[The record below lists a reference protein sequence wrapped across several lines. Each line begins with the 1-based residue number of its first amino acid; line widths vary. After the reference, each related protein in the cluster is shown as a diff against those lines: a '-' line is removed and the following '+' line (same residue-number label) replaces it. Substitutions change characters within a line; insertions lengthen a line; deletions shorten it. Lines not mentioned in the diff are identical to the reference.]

1 MLNKIISFSLHN
13 RPVILF
19 FSVLLMI
26 VGIWTACKMEVDVF
40 PDLNAPTVVVMTE
53 AQGMASE
60 EVERLVT
67 FPIETAV
74 NGATDV
80 RRVRS
85 SSTTGFSV
93 VWVEFDW
100 GTDIY
105 RDRQIVSEKLATIGD
120 ALPQGVGQP
129 TLGPQSSILGEV
141 MFIGLTADST
151 SMGDLRTLADWTVRP
166 QLLATGGV
174 AQVTV
179 MGGDIMEYQI
189 RIHPERMRHY
199 GVTLTQVMDA
209 TRNMNRNASGGV
221 LYERGNEYIV
231 RGVLTTANTE
241 LLGQAVVATTAK
253 GQPVVLA
260 DVADVEMGVK
270 SPKMGLASVS
280 GKPAVLLTVTKQPST
295 STLELTGKLD
305 EVVEQMRSALPK
317 DVKVNTQLYRQQN
330 FIDSSISNIKKSL
343 VEGGIFVVLV
353 LFIFLMNARTT
364 VISLVTIPLSLL
376 ITMLV
381 LHVMGLTINTMSIG
395 GMAIAIGSLV
405 DDAIVDVEN
414 VFKRLRQNAR
424 LPKEQRQGKLDV
436 IFHASHEV
444 RMPIL
449 NSTLIIVVSFVPLF
463 FLSGLEGRMLAPLG
477 VSFIVSLFA
486 STVVALTLTPVLC
499 SYLLKDGA
507 GSEGS
512 EEGRVKSEEFNSLS
526 LESEEGRVKSEEFNG
541 LSLENEGG
549 RVKSEEFNGLSLE
562 SEEGRGKSEEFNGD
576 SPHGAGS
583 QEPRW
588 VRAMKVRYEQLLM
601 HVLDGPKRVILIAT
615 GVLVVLTLV
624 LFFNLGRSF
633 LPPFNEGSFTINV
646 STLPGVSFEE
656 SDRMGEQAERLLL
669 QVPEVKD
676 VARKTGRAELDE
688 HALGVNTSEMEVPFE
703 LKDRSK
709 EEVMADIRSKL
720 RTLPGVNVEIGQPIS
735 HRIDAMLSGTKA
747 GIAIKVFGPDL
758 TTLHSIGLQIQQAT
772 RSINGV
778 TDLNVEQQV
787 ERSQLVIR
795 PRRLLLASNGITLP
809 QFAAY
814 VNAALGGEVVS
825 QVQDGGKTFDL
836 TVRMADEDINSIDHI
851 RNMLIDTADGR
862 QVCLSDVAD
871 IFSSA
876 GPNTI
881 SRENAQRKL
890 VVSAN
895 AQGRDLRSVV
905 NDMRQ
910 SIETN
915 VKLPDGYRIEYGG
928 QFESEASASR
938 LLLGLSVVS
947 IVVILLLLYL
957 QFRSWKQSV
966 VVLLNLPLALIGGVL
981 ALVVTGGVVSIPAII
996 GFISLFGM
1004 ATRGGML
1011 LVDRYNELARH
1022 GLSRREVVL
1031 RGSLDRLLPILMTAL
1046 SSGLALIPLALGSS
1060 LPGNEIQSPMA
1071 QVMLGG
1077 LLTSTLLNLIIVPLM
1092 APLKVKETG
1101 D

>member
-19 FSVLLMI
+19 FSVLLMV

-507 GSEGS
+507 GSE
-512 EEGRVKSEEFNSLS
+512 EGRVKSEEFNS
-526 LESEEGRVKSEEFNG
+526 

-549 RVKSEEFNGLSLE
+549 RVKSEEFNRLSLE

-576 SPHGAGS
+576 SPHGSGS

-601 HVLDGPKRVILIAT
+601 RVLDGPKRVILIAT

-633 LPPFNEGSFTINV
+633 LPSFNEGSFTINV

-735 HRIDAMLSGTKA
+735 HRNDAMLSGTKA

-772 RSINGV
+772 RSIDGV

-787 ERSQLVIR
+787 ERPQFVIR

-915 VKLPDGYRIEYGG
+915 VKLPDGYRVEYGG

>member
-26 VGIWTACKMEVDVF
+26 VGIWTAYKMEVDVF

-189 RIHPERMRHY
+189 RVHPERMRHY

-343 VEGGIFVVLV
+343 IEGGIFVVLV

-424 LPKEQRQGKLDV
+424 LPKEQRQSKLDV

-512 EEGRVKSEEFNSLS
+512 EEGRGKSEEFNS
-526 LESEEGRVKSEEFNG
+526 

-549 RVKSEEFNGLSLE
+549 RVKSEEFNG
-562 SEEGRGKSEEFNGD
+562 D
-576 SPHGAGS
+576 SPHGSGS

-601 HVLDGPKRVILIAT
+601 RVLDGPKRAILIVT
-615 GVLVVLTLV
+615 GVLVTLTLV

-772 RSINGV
+772 RSIDGV

-787 ERSQLVIR
+787 ERPQLVIR

-915 VKLPDGYRIEYGG
+915 VKLPDGYRVEYGG

>member
-19 FSVLLMI
+19 FSVLLII
-26 VGIWTACKMEVDVF
+26 VGMWTASKMEVDVF

-93 VWVEFDW
+93 VWVEFEW

-120 ALPQGVGQP
+120 ALPSGVGQP

-151 SMGDLRTLADWTVRP
+151 SLGDLRTLADWTVRP
-166 QLLATGGV
+166 QLLSTGGV

-179 MGGDIMEYQI
+179 MGGNLMEYQI
-189 RIHPERMRHY
+189 RLHPERMRHY

-231 RGVLTTANTE
+231 RGMLSTSSTQQM
-241 LLGQAVVATTAK
+241 GQAVVGTTPK
-253 GQPVVLA
+253 GQPIVLSDIA
-260 DVADVEMGVK
+260 DVQMGPK

-295 STLELTGKLD
+295 STLELTKKLD
-305 EVVEQMRSALPK
+305 AVVAQMQASLPK
-317 DVKVNTQLYRQQN
+317 DIKVNTQLYRQQN

-343 VEGGIFVVLV
+343 IEGGIFVVLV

-381 LHVMGLTINTMSIG
+381 LHAMGLTINTMSIG

-414 VFKRLRQNAR
+414 VFKRLRKNAL
-424 LPKEQRQGKLDV
+424 LPKEQRQSKIDV

-477 VSFIVSLFA
+477 ISFIVSLFA
-486 STVVALTLTPVLC
+486 STLVALTLTPVLC
-499 SYLLKDGA
+499 AYLLTDPQQDGQHA
-507 GSEGS
+507 
-512 EEGRVKSEEFNSLS
+512 RT
-526 LESEEGRVKSEEFNG
+526 
-541 LSLENEGG
+541 
-549 RVKSEEFNGLSLE
+549 
-562 SEEGRGKSEEFNGD
+562 D
-576 SPHGAGS
+576 
-583 QEPRW
+583 EPRW
-588 VRAMKVRYEQLLM
+588 VRAMKMRYEQLLIK
-601 HVLDGPKRVILIAT
+601 VLDGPKRAILIGT
-615 GVLVVLTLV
+615 GAVVALTLV
-624 LFFNLGRSF
+624 LFFSLGRSF

-656 SDRMGEQAERLLL
+656 SDRIGEQAEKLLL

-688 HALGVNTSEMEVPFE
+688 HALGVNTSEMEVPFA

-709 EEVMADIRSKL
+709 DEVMADIRAKL

-758 TTLHSIGLQIQQAT
+758 STLHSLGMQIQQAT
-772 RSINGV
+772 HDIEGV

-787 ERSQLVIR
+787 ERPQLIIR
-795 PRRLLLASNGITLP
+795 PRRTLLASYGITLP
-809 QFAAY
+809 QFAEC
-814 VNAALGGEVVS
+814 VNVALGGEVVS

-851 RNMLIDTADGR
+851 RDMLIDTGVGR
-862 QVCLSDVAD
+862 QVAFSDMAD
-871 IFSSA
+871 IESSA

-895 AQGRDLRSVV
+895 AQGRDMRSVV

-910 SIETN
+910 AIETK
-915 VKLPDGYRIEYGG
+915 VKMPDGYRVEYGG
-928 QFESEASASR
+928 QFESEAAASR

-947 IVVILLLLYL
+947 IIVILLLLYL

-966 VVLLNLPLALIGGVL
+966 VVLMNLPLALIGGVM
-981 ALVVTGGVVSIPAII
+981 ALVVTGGVISIPAII

-1011 LVDRYNELARH
+1011 LVDRYNELSSH
-1022 GLSRREVVL
+1022 GLSHREVVV

-1046 SSGLALIPLALGSS
+1046 SSGLALIPLALGSH

-1077 LLTSTLLNLIIVPLM
+1077 LLTSTLLNLVIVPLM
-1092 APLKVKETG
+1092 APMKVQKENNVTV
-1101 D
+1101 

>member
-19 FSVLLMI
+19 FSVLLMV

-231 RGVLTTANTE
+231 RGVLTTADTE

-424 LPKEQRQGKLDV
+424 LPKEQRQSKLDV

-507 GSEGS
+507 
-512 EEGRVKSEEFNSLS
+512 
-526 LESEEGRVKSEEFNG
+526 ESEEGRVKSEEFNG
-541 LSLENEGG
+541 DSL
-549 RVKSEEFNGLSLE
+549 
-562 SEEGRGKSEEFNGD
+562 
-576 SPHGAGS
+576 HGAGS

-601 HVLDGPKRVILIAT
+601 RVLDGPKRAILITT

-624 LFFNLGRSF
+624 FNLGRSF
-633 LPPFNEGSFTINV
+633 LPSFNEGSFTINV

-720 RTLPGVNVEIGQPIS
+720 RSLPGVNVEIGQPIS

-772 RSINGV
+772 RSIDGV

-787 ERSQLVIR
+787 ERPQLVIR

-915 VKLPDGYRIEYGG
+915 VKLPDGYRVEYGG

>member
-26 VGIWTACKMEVDVF
+26 VGIWTAYKMEVDVF

-376 ITMLV
+376 ITMRV

-424 LPKEQRQGKLDV
+424 LPKEQRQSKLDV

-512 EEGRVKSEEFNSLS
+512 EEGRGKSEEFNSLS
-526 LESEEGRVKSEEFNG
+526 LENEEGRVKSEEFNG
-541 LSLENEGG
+541 
-549 RVKSEEFNGLSLE
+549 
-562 SEEGRGKSEEFNGD
+562 D
-576 SPHGAGS
+576 SPHGSGS

-601 HVLDGPKRVILIAT
+601 RVLDGPKRAILIAT

-703 LKDRSK
+703 LRDRSK

-772 RSINGV
+772 RSIDGV

-787 ERSQLVIR
+787 ERPQLVIR

-915 VKLPDGYRIEYGG
+915 VKLPDGYRVEYGG

>member
-19 FSVLLMI
+19 FSVLLMV

-424 LPKEQRQGKLDV
+424 LPKEQRQSKLDV

-499 SYLLKDGA
+499 SYLLKDG
-507 GSEGS
+507 G
-512 EEGRVKSEEFNSLS
+512 
-526 LESEEGRVKSEEFNG
+526 ESEEGRVKSEKFNS
-541 LSLENEGG
+541 LSFENEGG
-549 RVKSEEFNGLSLE
+549 RVKSEEVNSLSLE

-601 HVLDGPKRVILIAT
+601 RVLDGPKRAILIAT

-633 LPPFNEGSFTINV
+633 LPSFNEGSFTINV

-772 RSINGV
+772 RSIDGV

-787 ERSQLVIR
+787 ERPQLVIR

-915 VKLPDGYRIEYGG
+915 VKLPDGYRVEYGG

-938 LLLGLSVVS
+938 LLLALSVVS

>member
-26 VGIWTACKMEVDVF
+26 VGIWTAYKMEVDVF

-424 LPKEQRQGKLDV
+424 LPKEQRQSKLDV

-512 EEGRVKSEEFNSLS
+512 EEGRGKSEEFNSLS
-526 LESEEGRVKSEEFNG
+526 LE
-541 LSLENEGG
+541 NEGG
-549 RVKSEEFNGLSLE
+549 RV
-562 SEEGRGKSEEFNGD
+562 KSEEFNGD

-601 HVLDGPKRVILIAT
+601 RVLDGPKRAILIAT

-772 RSINGV
+772 RSIDGV

-787 ERSQLVIR
+787 ERPQLVIR

-851 RNMLIDTADGR
+851 RNMLIDTSDGR

-915 VKLPDGYRIEYGG
+915 VKLPDGYRVEYGG

>member
-19 FSVLLMI
+19 FSVLLII
-26 VGIWTACKMEVDVF
+26 VGMWTASKMEVDVF

-93 VWVEFDW
+93 VWVEFEW

-120 ALPQGVGQP
+120 ALPSGVGQP

-151 SMGDLRTLADWTVRP
+151 SLGDLRTLADWTIRP
-166 QLLATGGV
+166 QLLSTGGV

-179 MGGDIMEYQI
+179 MGGDLMEYQI
-189 RIHPERMRHY
+189 RLHPERMRHY

-231 RGVLTTANTE
+231 RGMLSTSSTQQM
-241 LLGQAVVATTAK
+241 GQAVVGTTPK
-253 GQPVVLA
+253 GQPIVLSDIA
-260 DVADVEMGVK
+260 DVQMGPK

-295 STLELTGKLD
+295 STLELTKKLD
-305 EVVEQMRSALPK
+305 AVVAQMQASLPK
-317 DVKVNTQLYRQQN
+317 DIKVNTQLYRQQN

-364 VISLVTIPLSLL
+364 IISLVTIPLSLL

-381 LHVMGLTINTMSIG
+381 LHAMGLTINTMSIG

-414 VFKRLRQNAR
+414 VFKRLRKNAL
-424 LPKEQRQGKLDV
+424 LPKEQRQSKIDV

-477 VSFIVSLFA
+477 ISFIVSLFA
-486 STVVALTLTPVLC
+486 STLVALTLTPVLC
-499 SYLLKDGA
+499 AYLLTDPQQDGQHA
-507 GSEGS
+507 RTE
-512 EEGRVKSEEFNSLS
+512 
-526 LESEEGRVKSEEFNG
+526 
-541 LSLENEGG
+541 
-549 RVKSEEFNGLSLE
+549 
-562 SEEGRGKSEEFNGD
+562 
-576 SPHGAGS
+576 
-583 QEPRW
+583 EPRW
-588 VRAMKVRYEQLLM
+588 VRAMKMRYEQLLIK
-601 HVLDGPKRVILIAT
+601 VLDGPKRAILIGT
-615 GVLVVLTLV
+615 GAVVALTLV
-624 LFFNLGRSF
+624 LFFSLGRSF

-656 SDRMGEQAERLLL
+656 SDRIGEQAEKLLL

-688 HALGVNTSEMEVPFE
+688 HALGVNTSEMEVPFA

-709 EEVMADIRSKL
+709 DEVMADIRAKL

-758 TTLHSIGLQIQQAT
+758 STLHSLGMQIQQAT
-772 RSINGV
+772 HDIEGV

-787 ERSQLVIR
+787 ERPQLIIR
-795 PRRLLLASNGITLP
+795 PRRTLLASYGITLP
-809 QFAAY
+809 QFAEC
-814 VNAALGGEVVS
+814 VNVALGGEVVS

-851 RNMLIDTADGR
+851 RDMLIDTGDGR
-862 QVCLSDVAD
+862 QVAFSDMAD
-871 IFSSA
+871 IESSA

-895 AQGRDLRSVV
+895 AQGRDMRSVV

-910 SIETN
+910 AIETK
-915 VKLPDGYRIEYGG
+915 VKMPDGYRVEYGG
-928 QFESEASASR
+928 QFESEAAASR

-947 IVVILLLLYL
+947 IIVILLLLYL

-966 VVLLNLPLALIGGVL
+966 VVLLNLPLALIGGVM
-981 ALVVTGGVVSIPAII
+981 ALVVTGGVISIPAII

-1011 LVDRYNELARH
+1011 LVDRYNELSSH
-1022 GLSRREVVL
+1022 GLSHREVVV

-1046 SSGLALIPLALGSS
+1046 SSGLALIPLALGSH

-1077 LLTSTLLNLIIVPLM
+1077 LLTSTLLNLVIVPLM
-1092 APLKVKETG
+1092 APMKVQKENNVTV
-1101 D
+1101 

>member
-436 IFHASHEV
+436 IFHASREV

-507 GSEGS
+507 GSE
-512 EEGRVKSEEFNSLS
+512 EGRVKSEEFNSLS
-526 LESEEGRVKSEEFNG
+526 LESEEGRV
-541 LSLENEGG
+541 
-549 RVKSEEFNGLSLE
+549 
-562 SEEGRGKSEEFNGD
+562 KSEEFNGD

-601 HVLDGPKRVILIAT
+601 RVLDGPKRALLIAT

-772 RSINGV
+772 RSIDGV

-787 ERSQLVIR
+787 ERPQLVIR

-915 VKLPDGYRIEYGG
+915 VKLPDGYRVEYGG

>member
-19 FSVLLMI
+19 FSVLLMV

-507 GSEGS
+507 GSE
-512 EEGRVKSEEFNSLS
+512 
-526 LESEEGRVKSEEFNG
+526 
-541 LSLENEGG
+541 
-549 RVKSEEFNGLSLE
+549 
-562 SEEGRGKSEEFNGD
+562 EGRGKSEEFNGD

-601 HVLDGPKRVILIAT
+601 RVLDGPKRAILIAT

-633 LPPFNEGSFTINV
+633 LTPFNEGSFTINV

-772 RSINGV
+772 RSIDGV

-787 ERSQLVIR
+787 ERPQLVIR

-915 VKLPDGYRIEYGG
+915 VKLPDGYRVEYGG

-957 QFRSWKQSV
+957 QFHSWKQSV

>member
-19 FSVLLMI
+19 FSVLLMV

-231 RGVLTTANTE
+231 RGVLTTADTE

-280 GKPAVLLTVTKQPST
+280 GKPSVLLTVTKQPST

-424 LPKEQRQGKLDV
+424 LPKEQRQSKLDV
-436 IFHASHEV
+436 IFHASREV

-499 SYLLKDGA
+499 SYLLKDG
-507 GSEGS
+507 GES
-512 EEGRVKSEEFNSLS
+512 EEGRGKSEEFNSLSLENEGGRVKSEEFNRLSLESEEGRGKSEEFNRLS

-541 LSLENEGG
+541 
-549 RVKSEEFNGLSLE
+549 
-562 SEEGRGKSEEFNGD
+562 D
-576 SPHGAGS
+576 SPHGSGS

-601 HVLDGPKRVILIAT
+601 RVLDGPKRAILIAT

-633 LPPFNEGSFTINV
+633 LPSFNEGSFTINV

-772 RSINGV
+772 RSIDGV

-787 ERSQLVIR
+787 ERPQLVIR

-915 VKLPDGYRIEYGG
+915 VKLPDGYRVEYGG

>member
-1 MLNKIISFSLHN
+1 
-13 RPVILF
+13 
-19 FSVLLMI
+19 
-26 VGIWTACKMEVDVF
+26 MEVDVF

-93 VWVEFDW
+93 VWVEFEW

-120 ALPQGVGQP
+120 ALPSGVGQP

-151 SMGDLRTLADWTVRP
+151 SLGDLRTLADWTIRP
-166 QLLATGGV
+166 QLLSTGGV

-179 MGGDIMEYQI
+179 MGGDLMEYQI
-189 RIHPERMRHY
+189 RLHPERMRHY

-231 RGVLTTANTE
+231 RGMLSTSSTQQM
-241 LLGQAVVATTAK
+241 GQAVVGTTPK
-253 GQPVVLA
+253 GQPIVLSDIA
-260 DVADVEMGVK
+260 DVQMGPK

-295 STLELTGKLD
+295 STLELTKKLD
-305 EVVEQMRSALPK
+305 AVVAQMQASLPK
-317 DVKVNTQLYRQQN
+317 DIKVNTQLYRQQN

-364 VISLVTIPLSLL
+364 IISLVTIPLSLL

-381 LHVMGLTINTMSIG
+381 LHAMGLTINTMSIG

-414 VFKRLRQNAR
+414 VFKRLRKNAL
-424 LPKEQRQGKLDV
+424 LPKEQRQSKIDV

-477 VSFIVSLFA
+477 ISFIVSLFA
-486 STVVALTLTPVLC
+486 STLVALTLTPVLC
-499 SYLLKDGA
+499 AYLLTDPQQDGQHA
-507 GSEGS
+507 RTE
-512 EEGRVKSEEFNSLS
+512 
-526 LESEEGRVKSEEFNG
+526 
-541 LSLENEGG
+541 
-549 RVKSEEFNGLSLE
+549 
-562 SEEGRGKSEEFNGD
+562 
-576 SPHGAGS
+576 
-583 QEPRW
+583 EPRW
-588 VRAMKVRYEQLLM
+588 VRAMKMRYEQLLIK
-601 HVLDGPKRVILIAT
+601 VLDGPKRTILIGT
-615 GVLVVLTLV
+615 GAVVALTLV
-624 LFFNLGRSF
+624 LFFSLGRSF

-656 SDRMGEQAERLLL
+656 SDRIGEQAEKLLL

-688 HALGVNTSEMEVPFE
+688 HALGVNTSEMEVPFA

-709 EEVMADIRSKL
+709 DEVMADIRAKL

-758 TTLHSIGLQIQQAT
+758 TTLHSLGMQIQQAT
-772 RSINGV
+772 HDIEGV

-787 ERSQLVIR
+787 ERPQLIIR
-795 PRRLLLASNGITLP
+795 PRRTLLASYGITLP
-809 QFAAY
+809 QFAEC
-814 VNAALGGEVVS
+814 VNVALGGEVVS

-851 RNMLIDTADGR
+851 RDMLIDTGDGR
-862 QVCLSDVAD
+862 QVAFSDMAD
-871 IFSSA
+871 IESSA

-895 AQGRDLRSVV
+895 AQGRDMRSVV

-910 SIETN
+910 AIETK
-915 VKLPDGYRIEYGG
+915 VKMPDSYRVEYGG
-928 QFESEASASR
+928 QFESEAAASR

-947 IVVILLLLYL
+947 IIVILLLLYL

-966 VVLLNLPLALIGGVL
+966 VVLLNLPLALIGGVM
-981 ALVVTGGVVSIPAII
+981 ALVVTGGVISIPAII

-1011 LVDRYNELARH
+1011 LVDRYNELSSH
-1022 GLSRREVVL
+1022 GLSHREVVV

-1046 SSGLALIPLALGSS
+1046 SSGLALIPLALGSH

-1077 LLTSTLLNLIIVPLM
+1077 LLTSTLLNLVIVPLM
-1092 APLKVKETG
+1092 APMKVQKENNVTV
-1101 D
+1101 

>member
-19 FSVLLMI
+19 FSVLLMV

-499 SYLLKDGA
+499 SYLLKDG
-507 GSEGS
+507 GES

-526 LESEEGRVKSEEFNG
+526 LESEEGRGKSEEFNS

-549 RVKSEEFNGLSLE
+549 RV
-562 SEEGRGKSEEFNGD
+562 KSEEFNGD

-601 HVLDGPKRVILIAT
+601 RVLDGPKRAILIAT

-772 RSINGV
+772 RSIDGV

-787 ERSQLVIR
+787 ERPQLVIR

-905 NDMRQ
+905 NDLRQ

-915 VKLPDGYRIEYGG
+915 VKLPDGYRVEYGG

-947 IVVILLLLYL
+947 IIVILLLLYL

>member
-19 FSVLLMI
+19 FSVLLMV

-231 RGVLTTANTE
+231 RGVLTTADTE

-507 GSEGS
+507 GSEEGRVKS
-512 EEGRVKSEEFNSLS
+512 EEFNSLSLENEGGRVKSEEFNSLS
-526 LESEEGRVKSEEFNG
+526 LESEEGR
-541 LSLENEGG
+541 
-549 RVKSEEFNGLSLE
+549 
-562 SEEGRGKSEEFNGD
+562 GKSEEFNSD

-601 HVLDGPKRVILIAT
+601 RVLDGPKRAILIAT

-633 LPPFNEGSFTINV
+633 LPSFNEGSFTINV

-720 RTLPGVNVEIGQPIS
+720 RSLQGVNVEIGQPIS

-772 RSINGV
+772 RSIDGV

-787 ERSQLVIR
+787 ERPQLVIR

-905 NDMRQ
+905 NDLRQ
-910 SIETN
+910 SIEAN
-915 VKLPDGYRIEYGG
+915 VKLPDGYRVEYGG

>member
-19 FSVLLMI
+19 FSVLLMV

-231 RGVLTTANTE
+231 RGVLTTADTE

-499 SYLLKDGA
+499 SYLLKDG
-507 GSEGS
+507 GES
-512 EEGRVKSEEFNSLS
+512 EEGRGKSEEFNGLSLESEEGRVKSEEFNSLSLENEGGRVKSEEFNSLS
-526 LESEEGRVKSEEFNG
+526 LESEEGRV
-541 LSLENEGG
+541 
-549 RVKSEEFNGLSLE
+549 
-562 SEEGRGKSEEFNGD
+562 KSEEFNGD

-601 HVLDGPKRVILIAT
+601 RVLDGPKRAILIAT

-633 LPPFNEGSFTINV
+633 LPSFNEGSFTINV

-709 EEVMADIRSKL
+709 EEVMVDIRSKL

-772 RSINGV
+772 RSIDGV

-787 ERSQLVIR
+787 ERPQLVIR

-915 VKLPDGYRIEYGG
+915 VKLPDGYRVEYGG

>member
-19 FSVLLMI
+19 FSVLLMV

-179 MGGDIMEYQI
+179 MGDDIMEYQI
-189 RIHPERMRHY
+189 RVHPERMRHY

-241 LLGQAVVATTAK
+241 LLGQAVVAITAK

-424 LPKEQRQGKLDV
+424 LPKEQRQSKLDV

-512 EEGRVKSEEFNSLS
+512 EEGRGKSEEFNSLS
-526 LESEEGRVKSEEFNG
+526 LENEEGRVKSEEFNG
-541 LSLENEGG
+541 
-549 RVKSEEFNGLSLE
+549 
-562 SEEGRGKSEEFNGD
+562 D
-576 SPHGAGS
+576 SPHGSGS

-601 HVLDGPKRVILIAT
+601 RVLDGPKRAILIAT

-772 RSINGV
+772 RSIDGV

-787 ERSQLVIR
+787 ERPQLVIR

-915 VKLPDGYRIEYGG
+915 VKLPDGYRVEYGG

>member
-436 IFHASHEV
+436 IFHASREV

-507 GSEGS
+507 GSE
-512 EEGRVKSEEFNSLS
+512 EGRVKSEEFNSLS
-526 LESEEGRVKSEEFNG
+526 LESEEGRVKSEEFN
-541 LSLENEGG
+541 S
-549 RVKSEEFNGLSLE
+549 LSLE
-562 SEEGRGKSEEFNGD
+562 SEEGRVKSEEFNGD

-601 HVLDGPKRVILIAT
+601 RVLDGPKRALLIAT

-772 RSINGV
+772 RSIDGV

-787 ERSQLVIR
+787 ERPQLVIR

-915 VKLPDGYRIEYGG
+915 VKLPDGYRVEYGG

>member
-19 FSVLLMI
+19 FSVLLMV

-189 RIHPERMRHY
+189 RVHPERMRHY

-424 LPKEQRQGKLDV
+424 LPREQRQSKLDV

-499 SYLLKDGA
+499 SYLLKDG
-507 GSEGS
+507 EGS

-526 LESEEGRVKSEEFNG
+526 FESEKLNG
-541 LSLENEGG
+541 
-549 RVKSEEFNGLSLE
+549 
-562 SEEGRGKSEEFNGD
+562 EEFNGD
-576 SPHGAGS
+576 SPHGSGS

-601 HVLDGPKRVILIAT
+601 RVLDGPKRAILIAT

-772 RSINGV
+772 RSIDGV

-787 ERSQLVIR
+787 ERPQLVIR

-905 NDMRQ
+905 NEMRQ

-915 VKLPDGYRIEYGG
+915 VKLPDGYRVEYGG

-1077 LLTSTLLNLIIVPLM
+1077 LLTSTMLNLIIVPLM

>member
-19 FSVLLMI
+19 FSVLLMV

-305 EVVEQMRSALPK
+305 EVVEQMRTALPK

-424 LPKEQRQGKLDV
+424 LPKEQRQSKLDV

-499 SYLLKDGA
+499 SYLLKDG
-507 GSEGS
+507 GES
-512 EEGRVKSEEFNSLS
+512 EEGRVKSEEFNS
-526 LESEEGRVKSEEFNG
+526 
-541 LSLENEGG
+541 
-549 RVKSEEFNGLSLE
+549 LSLE

-601 HVLDGPKRVILIAT
+601 RVLDGPKRAILIAT

-633 LPPFNEGSFTINV
+633 LPSFNEGSFTINV

-772 RSINGV
+772 RSIDGV

-787 ERSQLVIR
+787 ERPQLVIR

-814 VNAALGGEVVS
+814 VNAALGGEVMS

-915 VKLPDGYRIEYGG
+915 VKLPDGYRVEYGG

>member
-26 VGIWTACKMEVDVF
+26 VGMWTASKMEVDVF

-93 VWVEFDW
+93 VWVEFEW

-120 ALPQGVGQP
+120 ALPSGVGQP

-151 SMGDLRTLADWTVRP
+151 SLGDLRTLADWTVRP
-166 QLLATGGV
+166 QLLSTGGV

-179 MGGDIMEYQI
+179 MGGDLMEYQI
-189 RIHPERMRHY
+189 RLHPERMRHY

-231 RGVLTTANTE
+231 RGMLSTSSTQQM
-241 LLGQAVVATTAK
+241 GQAVVGTTPK
-253 GQPVVLA
+253 GQPIVLSDIA
-260 DVADVEMGVK
+260 DVQMGPK

-295 STLELTGKLD
+295 STLELTEKLD
-305 EVVEQMRSALPK
+305 AVVAQMQASLPK
-317 DVKVNTQLYRQQN
+317 DIKVNTQLYRQQN

-343 VEGGIFVVLV
+343 IEGGIFVVLV

-364 VISLVTIPLSLL
+364 IISLVTIPLSLL

-381 LHVMGLTINTMSIG
+381 LHAMGLTINTMSIG

-414 VFKRLRQNAR
+414 VFKRLRKNAL
-424 LPKEQRQGKLDV
+424 LPKEQRQSKIDV
-436 IFHASHEV
+436 IFHASREV

-477 VSFIVSLFA
+477 ISFIVSLFA
-486 STVVALTLTPVLC
+486 STLVALTLTPVLC
-499 SYLLKDGA
+499 AYLLTDPQQDGQHA
-507 GSEGS
+507 
-512 EEGRVKSEEFNSLS
+512 RT
-526 LESEEGRVKSEEFNG
+526 
-541 LSLENEGG
+541 
-549 RVKSEEFNGLSLE
+549 
-562 SEEGRGKSEEFNGD
+562 D
-576 SPHGAGS
+576 
-583 QEPRW
+583 EPRW
-588 VRAMKVRYEQLLM
+588 VRAMKMRYEQLLIK
-601 HVLDGPKRVILIAT
+601 VLDGPKRAILIGT
-615 GVLVVLTLV
+615 GAVVALTLV
-624 LFFNLGRSF
+624 LFFSLGRSF

-656 SDRMGEQAERLLL
+656 SDRIGEQAEKLLL

-688 HALGVNTSEMEVPFE
+688 HALGVNTSEMEVPFA

-709 EEVMADIRSKL
+709 DEVMADIRAKL

-747 GIAIKVFGPDL
+747 GIAIKIFGPDL
-758 TTLHSIGLQIQQAT
+758 TTLHSLGMQIQQAT
-772 RSINGV
+772 HDIEGV

-787 ERSQLVIR
+787 ERPQLIIR
-795 PRRLLLASNGITLP
+795 PRRTLLASYGITLP
-809 QFAAY
+809 QFAEC
-814 VNAALGGEVVS
+814 VNVALGGEVVS

-851 RNMLIDTADGR
+851 RDMLIDTGDGR
-862 QVCLSDVAD
+862 QVAFSDMAD
-871 IFSSA
+871 IESSA

-895 AQGRDLRSVV
+895 AQGRDMRSVV

-910 SIETN
+910 AIETK
-915 VKLPDGYRIEYGG
+915 VKMPDGYRVEYGG
-928 QFESEASASR
+928 QFESEAAASR

-947 IVVILLLLYL
+947 IIVILLLLYL

-966 VVLLNLPLALIGGVL
+966 VVLLNLPLALIGGVM
-981 ALVVTGGVVSIPAII
+981 ALVVTGGVISIPAII

-1011 LVDRYNELARH
+1011 LVDRYNELSSH
-1022 GLSRREVVL
+1022 GLSHREVVV

-1046 SSGLALIPLALGSS
+1046 SSGLALIPLALGSH

-1077 LLTSTLLNLIIVPLM
+1077 LLTSTLLNLVIVPLM
-1092 APLKVKETG
+1092 APMKVQKENNVTV
-1101 D
+1101 

>member
-1 MLNKIISFSLHN
+1 
-13 RPVILF
+13 
-19 FSVLLMI
+19 
-26 VGIWTACKMEVDVF
+26 MEVDVF

-93 VWVEFDW
+93 VWVEFEW

-120 ALPQGVGQP
+120 ALPSGVGQP

-151 SMGDLRTLADWTVRP
+151 SLGDLRTLADWTVRP
-166 QLLATGGV
+166 QLLSTGGV

-179 MGGDIMEYQI
+179 MGGDLMEYQI
-189 RIHPERMRHY
+189 RLHPERMRHY

-231 RGVLTTANTE
+231 RGMLSTSSTQQM
-241 LLGQAVVATTAK
+241 GQAVVGTTPK

-260 DVADVEMGVK
+260 DIADVQMGPK

-295 STLELTGKLD
+295 STLELTKKLD
-305 EVVEQMRSALPK
+305 AVVAQMQASLPK
-317 DVKVNTQLYRQQN
+317 DIKVNTQLYRQQN

-364 VISLVTIPLSLL
+364 IISLVTIPLSLL

-381 LHVMGLTINTMSIG
+381 LHAMGLTINTMSIG

-414 VFKRLRQNAR
+414 VFKRLRKNAL
-424 LPKEQRQGKLDV
+424 LPKEQRQSKIDV

-477 VSFIVSLFA
+477 ISFIVSLFA
-486 STVVALTLTPVLC
+486 STLVALTLTPVLC
-499 SYLLKDGA
+499 AYLLTDPQQDGQHA
-507 GSEGS
+507 
-512 EEGRVKSEEFNSLS
+512 RT
-526 LESEEGRVKSEEFNG
+526 
-541 LSLENEGG
+541 
-549 RVKSEEFNGLSLE
+549 
-562 SEEGRGKSEEFNGD
+562 D
-576 SPHGAGS
+576 
-583 QEPRW
+583 EPRW
-588 VRAMKVRYEQLLM
+588 VRAMKMHYEQLLIK
-601 HVLDGPKRVILIAT
+601 VLDGPKRTILIGT
-615 GVLVVLTLV
+615 GAVVALTLV
-624 LFFNLGRSF
+624 LFFSLGRSF

-656 SDRMGEQAERLLL
+656 SDRIGEQAEKLLL

-688 HALGVNTSEMEVPFE
+688 HALGVNTSEMEVPFA

-709 EEVMADIRSKL
+709 DEVMADIRAKL

-758 TTLHSIGLQIQQAT
+758 ATLHSLGMQIQQAT
-772 RSINGV
+772 HNIEGV
-778 TDLNVEQQV
+778 TDLNVEQQI
-787 ERSQLVIR
+787 ERPQLIIR
-795 PRRLLLASNGITLP
+795 PRRTLLASYGITLP
-809 QFAAY
+809 QFAEC
-814 VNAALGGEVVS
+814 VSVALGGEVVS

-851 RNMLIDTADGR
+851 RDMLIDTGDGR
-862 QVCLSDVAD
+862 QVAFSDMAD
-871 IFSSA
+871 IESSA

-895 AQGRDLRSVV
+895 AQGRDMRSVV

-910 SIETN
+910 AIETK
-915 VKLPDGYRIEYGG
+915 VKMPDGYRVEYGG
-928 QFESEASASR
+928 QFESEAAASR

-947 IVVILLLLYL
+947 IIVILLLLYL

-966 VVLLNLPLALIGGVL
+966 VVLLNLPLALIGGVM
-981 ALVVTGGVVSIPAII
+981 ALVVTGGVISIPAII

-1011 LVDRYNELARH
+1011 LVDRYNELSSH
-1022 GLSRREVVL
+1022 GLSHREVVV

-1046 SSGLALIPLALGSS
+1046 SSGLALIPLALGSH

-1077 LLTSTLLNLIIVPLM
+1077 LLTSTLLNLVIVPLM
-1092 APLKVKETG
+1092 APMKVQKENNVTV
-1101 D
+1101 

>member
-19 FSVLLMI
+19 FSVLLII
-26 VGIWTACKMEVDVF
+26 VGMWTASKMEVDVF

-93 VWVEFDW
+93 VWVEFEW

-120 ALPQGVGQP
+120 ALPSGVGQP

-151 SMGDLRTLADWTVRP
+151 SLGDLRTLADWTIRP
-166 QLLATGGV
+166 QLLSTGGV

-179 MGGDIMEYQI
+179 MGGDLMEYQI
-189 RIHPERMRHY
+189 RLHPERMRHY

-231 RGVLTTANTE
+231 RGMLSTSSTQQM
-241 LLGQAVVATTAK
+241 GQAVVGTTPK
-253 GQPVVLA
+253 GQPIVLSDIA
-260 DVADVEMGVK
+260 DVQMGPK

-295 STLELTGKLD
+295 STLELTKKLD
-305 EVVEQMRSALPK
+305 AVVAQMQASLPK
-317 DVKVNTQLYRQQN
+317 DIKVNTQLYRQQN

-364 VISLVTIPLSLL
+364 IISLVTIPLSLL

-381 LHVMGLTINTMSIG
+381 LHAMGLTINTMSIG

-414 VFKRLRQNAR
+414 VFKRLRKNAL
-424 LPKEQRQGKLDV
+424 LPKEQRQSKIDV

-477 VSFIVSLFA
+477 ISFIVSLFA
-486 STVVALTLTPVLC
+486 STLVALTLTPVLC
-499 SYLLKDGA
+499 AYLLTDPQQDGQHA
-507 GSEGS
+507 
-512 EEGRVKSEEFNSLS
+512 RT
-526 LESEEGRVKSEEFNG
+526 
-541 LSLENEGG
+541 
-549 RVKSEEFNGLSLE
+549 
-562 SEEGRGKSEEFNGD
+562 D
-576 SPHGAGS
+576 
-583 QEPRW
+583 EPRW
-588 VRAMKVRYEQLLM
+588 VRAMKMRYEQLLIK
-601 HVLDGPKRVILIAT
+601 VLDGPKRAILIGT
-615 GVLVVLTLV
+615 GAVVALTLV
-624 LFFNLGRSF
+624 LFFSLGRSF

-656 SDRMGEQAERLLL
+656 SDRIGEQAEKLLL

-703 LKDRSK
+703 LKNRSK
-709 EEVMADIRSKL
+709 DEVMADIRAKL

-758 TTLHSIGLQIQQAT
+758 TTLHSLGMQIQQAT
-772 RSINGV
+772 HDIEGV
-778 TDLNVEQQV
+778 TDLNVEQQI
-787 ERSQLVIR
+787 ERPQLIIR
-795 PRRLLLASNGITLP
+795 PRRTLLASYGITLP
-809 QFAAY
+809 QFAEC
-814 VNAALGGEVVS
+814 VNVALGGEVVS

-851 RNMLIDTADGR
+851 RDMLIDTGDGR
-862 QVCLSDVAD
+862 QVAFSDMAD
-871 IFSSA
+871 IESSA

-895 AQGRDLRSVV
+895 AQGRDMRSVV

-910 SIETN
+910 AIETK
-915 VKLPDGYRIEYGG
+915 VKMPDGYRVEYGG
-928 QFESEASASR
+928 QFESEAAASR

-947 IVVILLLLYL
+947 IIVILLLLYL

-966 VVLLNLPLALIGGVL
+966 VVLLNLPLALIGGVM
-981 ALVVTGGVVSIPAII
+981 ALVVTGGVISIPAII

-1011 LVDRYNELARH
+1011 LVDRYNELSSH
-1022 GLSRREVVL
+1022 GLSHREVVV

-1046 SSGLALIPLALGSS
+1046 SSGLALIPLALGSH

-1077 LLTSTLLNLIIVPLM
+1077 LLTSTLLNLVIVPLM
-1092 APLKVKETG
+1092 APMKVQKENNVTV
-1101 D
+1101 

>member
-1 MLNKIISFSLHN
+1 MFSFFLLLETKHSEIVLNKIISFSLHN

-19 FSVLLMI
+19 FSVLLMV

-424 LPKEQRQGKLDV
+424 LSKEQRQSKLDV

-507 GSEGS
+507 GSE
-512 EEGRVKSEEFNSLS
+512 
-526 LESEEGRVKSEEFNG
+526 EGRVKSEEFNG
-541 LSLENEGG
+541 
-549 RVKSEEFNGLSLE
+549 
-562 SEEGRGKSEEFNGD
+562 D
-576 SPHGAGS
+576 SPHVSGS

-601 HVLDGPKRVILIAT
+601 RVLDGPKRAILIAT

-709 EEVMADIRSKL
+709 EEVMADIRFKL

-772 RSINGV
+772 RSIDGV

-787 ERSQLVIR
+787 ERPQLVIR

-915 VKLPDGYRIEYGG
+915 VKLPDGYRVEYGG

>member
-19 FSVLLMI
+19 FSVLLMV

-231 RGVLTTANTE
+231 RGVLTTADTE

-305 EVVEQMRSALPK
+305 EVVEQMRLALPK

-507 GSEGS
+507 ES
-512 EEGRVKSEEFNSLS
+512 EEGRVKSEEFNS
-526 LESEEGRVKSEEFNG
+526 
-541 LSLENEGG
+541 
-549 RVKSEEFNGLSLE
+549 LSLE

-601 HVLDGPKRVILIAT
+601 RVLDGPKRAILIAT

-633 LPPFNEGSFTINV
+633 LPSFNEGSFTINV

-772 RSINGV
+772 RSIDGV

-787 ERSQLVIR
+787 ERPQLVIR

-915 VKLPDGYRIEYGG
+915 VKLPDGYRVEYGG